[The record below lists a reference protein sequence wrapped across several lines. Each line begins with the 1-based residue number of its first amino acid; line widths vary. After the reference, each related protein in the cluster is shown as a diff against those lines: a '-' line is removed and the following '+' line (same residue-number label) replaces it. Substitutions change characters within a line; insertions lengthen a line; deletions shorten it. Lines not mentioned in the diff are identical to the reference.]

1 MRKNQRT
8 NCVANLV
15 WCNEQMW
22 SHACL
27 QWGSPHNWRSR
38 SMAHSAIL
46 LLTRRSSEDING
58 THQYLTDDIRLLIQ
72 WRLLKLR
79 LAGQEVGLKNF
90 QKSSF
95 LFGNFFDFIRVEN
108 SKFEFK
114 RNKIQNI
121 FCREIFSSFDLLLK
135 SCLKKCQ
142 WNNNEKCQRQRIT
155 KRRTKESVL
164 VAESSNNLQ
173 NTHFGLQMA
182 ALCWFNHKKKMAYL
196 YFISYFVEVKFF
208 LRIVIEK

>member
-22 SHACL
+22 SDACL
-27 QWGSPHNWRSR
+27 QWGYPHNWRSR

-46 LLTRRSSEDING
+46 WLPRRSSEDMNG

-79 LAGQEVGLKNF
+79 LAGQELRLKNF

-95 LFGNFFDFIRVEN
+95 LFGNVFDFIRVEN
-108 SKFEFK
+108 SRFEFK
-114 RNKIQNI
+114 GSKIQNI
-121 FCREIFSSFDLLLK
+121 FCREILSNFDFNLKAAWKNVNEITMKNVKDKELTKEEQKSASLLRNSLTIHKIVIFSS
-135 SCLKKCQ
+135 KC
-142 WNNNEKCQRQRIT
+142 RSADSTI
-155 KRRTKESVL
+155 KRNGPIYTST
-164 VAESSNNLQ
+164 S
-173 NTHFGLQMA
+173 
-182 ALCWFNHKKKMAYL
+182 
-196 YFISYFVEVKFF
+196 IS
-208 LRIVIEK
+208 